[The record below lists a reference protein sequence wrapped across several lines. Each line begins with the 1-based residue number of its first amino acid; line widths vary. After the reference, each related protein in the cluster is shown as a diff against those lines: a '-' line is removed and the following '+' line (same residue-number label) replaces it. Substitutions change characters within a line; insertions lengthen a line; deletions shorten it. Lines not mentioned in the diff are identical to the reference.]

1 MMKKETTARRDVLA
15 LPWTPFVL
23 CEPDPQTPE
32 AEIYRNSRYQVH
44 VRRYH
49 ASDGGPDLVHL
60 SFKRLDQAPLIPY
73 RDKMRFKDEFVGP
86 ETEGVELL
94 PARSREV
101 DTANQ
106 YHVWIVDDA
115 TFRFPFGFTQRR
127 VSDVSIDGAVQEPW
141 PPGERP
147 ADCLSR
153 EELGRLKNK
162 ADNLPD

>member
-1 MMKKETTARRDVLA
+1 M
-15 LPWTPFVL
+15 
-23 CEPDPQTPE
+23 
-32 AEIYRNSRYQVH
+32 
-44 VRRYH
+44 
-49 ASDGGPDLVHL
+49 
-60 SFKRLDQAPLIPY
+60 RL
-73 RDKMRFKDEFVGP
+73 KDEFVGP

-101 DTANQ
+101 DTENQ

-115 TFRFPFGFTQRR
+115 TFRFPFGFTERR